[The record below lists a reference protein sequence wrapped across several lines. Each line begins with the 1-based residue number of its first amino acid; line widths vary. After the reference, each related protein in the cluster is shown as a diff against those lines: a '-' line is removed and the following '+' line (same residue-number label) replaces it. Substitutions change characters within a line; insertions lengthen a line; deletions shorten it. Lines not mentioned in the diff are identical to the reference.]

1 MKSKLIVSIWHIFW
15 ILIFIGVFLV
25 EIVGYSLLSPE
36 EGGMSFWMEFKA
48 VWYRSVTFY
57 AIIIMFVSF
66 LYQVTRKNE
75 YT

>member
-1 MKSKLIVSIWHIFW
+1 MKAKLIVSIWHILW

-25 EIVGYSLLSPE
+25 EIVSYSVLPPE

-57 AIIIMFVSF
+57 AIIIMFVPLLF
-66 LYQVTRKNE
+66 QVKRKNE
-75 YT
+75 

>member
-1 MKSKLIVSIWHIFW
+1 MKAKLIVSIWHILW

-25 EIVGYSLLSPE
+25 EIVGYSVLSPK

-66 LYQVTRKNE
+66 LFQVKRKNE
-75 YT
+75 

>member
-1 MKSKLIVSIWHIFW
+1 MKAKLIVSIWHILW
-15 ILIFIGVFLV
+15 ILIFIGVFSV
-25 EIVGYSLLSPE
+25 EIEGYSLLSPE

-66 LYQVTRKNE
+66 LFQVKRKNV
-75 YT
+75 